1 MGARA
6 ITESERAVILGLIL
20 SNPKASIREL
30 IDLCACQG
38 VEISRTAISNFKKTA
53 NEMVYSLAA
62 HTQGHGDVITR
73 PVVQSGLIEAANRIN
88 ELNDIYYKLK
98 AELEAG
104 GLWSERSHT
113 GPKGD
118 YSSELVLNDGLIREM
133 RGCLNDIAKEV
144 GGRSTHAVIEHRNA
158 DTGTVDIHALILN
171 VQQTAEA
178 RKNEALEA
186 PEMEVL
192 PPAKDPK
199 VIDYEAESEFVS
211 QYETAPLRPT
221 EQSVSSAEQPPA
233 QLPPDPDDREDI

>member
-1 MGARA
+1 MD
-6 ITESERAVILGLIL
+6 
-20 SNPKASIREL
+20 K
-30 IDLCACQG
+30 
-38 VEISRTAISNFKKTA
+38 
-53 NEMVYSLAA
+53 
-62 HTQGHGDVITR
+62 
-73 PVVQSGLIEAANRIN
+73 PVVQSGLIEAAQRIN

-118 YSSELVLNDGLIREM
+118 YTSELVLNDGLIREM

-178 RKNEALEA
+178 RKNEALEG
-186 PEMEVL
+186 PKVEIL

-211 QYETAPLRPT
+211 QYEADPLPHT
-221 EQSVSSAEQPPA
+221 EQAVDKADKEQDGEE
-233 QLPPDPDDREDI
+233 LF